1 MSKRLVLASGSP
13 RRAELLLGLGLQF
26 AVEPP
31 DVDETQRPGEHPHDY
46 VERLAREKAS
56 AAAEPGSVTLGA
68 DTVVVQEGHVLGKPV
83 HPAEAHRMLGHLAG
97 ETHHVVSGVAVAEY
111 EEGRLVVESAIDTAL
126 VRFAPMTG
134 DEIAAYVATGEPLD
148 KAGAYAIQE
157 RGAVFVESID
167 GHPTTVVGLPLPAT
181 RRLLARRGI
190 TILA

>member
-1 MSKRLVLASGSP
+1 MGV
-13 RRAELLLGLGLQF
+13 EF
-26 AVEPP
+26 AVDAPE
-31 DVDETQRPGEHPHDY
+31 VDETGRPDEHPHDY
-46 VERLAREKAS
+46 VERLAREKA
-56 AAAEPGSVTLGA
+56 AAVAEPGAVILGA

-83 HPAEAHRMLGHLAG
+83 HPAEARRMLARLAG

-111 EEGRLVVESAIDTAL
+111 EEGRLVVESVVETAL

-134 DEIAAYVATGEPLD
+134 DEIDAYVATGEPLD

-157 RGAVFVESID
+157 KGAVFVESIA

-190 TILA
+190 SLPA